1 MTRKNRVT
9 PTPNGEGATSGK
21 ATPSELRLAT
31 QANDNRK
38 APRLQ
43 DHAEAERCEGLALLA
58 AKAALGLNGGLA
70 FQQASLARHYAG
82 RALSL
87 MTGAR
92 A

>member
-1 MTRKNRVT
+1 MTSMNRAT
-9 PTPNGEGATSGK
+9 PALNGERAASGK
-21 ATPSELRLAT
+21 ATPSDLRLAT

-82 RALSL
+82 RAVSL

-92 A
+92 S